1 MKAAFISAKIRNM
14 GFIACH
20 PKGQDM
26 IDCGQGFRS
35 EFIRL
40 SEPAGTSLP
49 WEFDIIPKEN
59 EIEHAYVLKESL
71 KH

>member
-1 MKAAFISAKIRNM
+1 
-14 GFIACH
+14 
-20 PKGQDM
+20 M

-59 EIEHAYVLKESL
+59 EIEHAYLLKESL